1 MSQLL
6 DLLVQYLVLNQKLIA
21 IFDNFL
27 VLVVILFHLSASLF
41 IIIQFFFFR
50 CVGSCDLFLECI
62 SSCEK
67 NRLQRLSDEVQ
78 ILLNTVLIFVEHF
91 NLLAYKINH
100 RLYRRL
106 KLRMLLADSLRY
118 TEARWS
124 FIFIFKFI
132 FEASNQRFLKVLRQF
147 RLLQRCLLIT
157 CLEIERCITFNR
169 GKLIY
174 WRSNALQ
181 CMMRVHMRVFLRL
194 ILVDIIFIDFKVSR
208 PCRLIMCLCHG

>member
-6 DLLVQYLVLNQKLIA
+6 NLLVQYLVLNQKLIT
-21 IFDNFL
+21 IPDNFL

-50 CVGSCDLFLECI
+50 CIGSGDLFLECI

-67 NRLQRLSDEVQ
+67 NRLQRFADEVQ
-78 ILLNTVLIFVEHF
+78 ILLNTVLIFVKYF
-91 NLLAYKINH
+91 NLLAYKLNH

-106 KLRMLLADSLRY
+106 ELRMFLADSLRY

-132 FEASNQRFLKVLRQF
+132 FEAGNQRFLKVLGQI

-157 CLEIERCITFNR
+157 CLEIERCITFNP

-181 CMMRVHMRVFLRL
+181 CVMRVHMLVFLHL
-194 ILVDIIFIDFKVSR
+194 ILVDIIFIDFKISR
-208 PCRLIMCLCHG
+208 PGRLIMCLCHG